1 MTETDEELYLRYAAE
16 DDDADPEILLTR
28 YRDGFLFLPGFV
40 RSEEDAG
47 ELMQSWLW
55 ISLLSVTIPAQRQAL
70 YHCTRERSDAH
81 QDKAI

>member
-28 YRDGFLFLPGFV
+28 HRDGFLFLPGFV

-47 ELMQSWLW
+47 ELMMDTFAKLALDKPFERDHPGSKAGSIPLHAG
-55 ISLLSVTIPAQRQAL
+55 TI
-70 YHCTRERSDAH
+70 
-81 QDKAI
+81 